1 MTSCDQQPT
10 SCNQQLTSCDLQ
22 LSNCDQLL
30 SSCDQ
35 LLSSC
40 DQLLSSCDQLPGSL
54 LLLEPGHHLAALLV
68 LGLHRAPLL
77 LTVTTSIISQLVT
90 WPIFCLTCS
99 SSSSTRGVWW
109 NLAASTRGVKPHLS
123 LSRGLTPHPATRN
136 CTQWV

>member
-1 MTSCDQQPT
+1 MEWSDMSQGKW
-10 SCNQQLTSCDLQ
+10 DVRRR
-22 LSNCDQLL
+22 LSAARHKLSLL
-30 SSCDQ
+30 RK
-35 LLSSC
+35 
-40 DQLLSSCDQLPGSL
+40 CDQLPGSL

-68 LGLHRAPLL
+68 LGLHRAPLQWS
-77 LTVTTSIISQLVT
+77 VTTSIISQLVT